1 VLPDKE
7 GLMAVAF
14 LQEFKI
20 TGADRSTT
28 NYDAISAKLDLD
40 TNPAVGLVAHSAG
53 WDEEGGVFRIFDV
66 WETREHAEA
75 FMRDR
80 LQPILEEGPANPDNA
95 AMPDREGMYE
105 LHDVVRG

>member
-1 VLPDKE
+1 
-7 GLMAVAF
+7 MAVAF

-20 TGADRSTT
+20 TGAERSTT

-40 TNPAVGLVAHSAG
+40 KEPAPGMIVHTAG
-53 WDEEGGVFRIFDV
+53 WDEEGGVFRIFGV
-66 WETREHAEA
+66 WESREQADA

-80 LQPILEEGPANPDNA
+80 LQPLLEEGPANPDNA

-105 LHDVVRG
+105 LHDVVHA